1 MIRQPDSLPLHPLF
15 LLELVWERILCRP
28 FVAVLQRLGVR
39 PNAVTAVA
47 FAVKVCAAALMLA
60 GSYEWAGG
68 AWVIGAVAD
77 ALDGTLARRLDA
89 ETELG
94 AFLDA
99 TGDRVASV
107 ALLMAF
113 AVGVGTPAAYQAS
126 LALVAT
132 SLLLA
137 FTRARAESV
146 GAQAR
151 IRTLHRSGRSVWL
164 SAALIL
170 GPSLATQ
177 LGLPPSHALLMAF
190 WTLTAVTAVAFAIV
204 VVRTVRR
211 LAR

>member
-1 MIRQPDSLPLHPLF
+1 MQRPSDSLSLHPLF
-15 LLELVWERILCRP
+15 LLELAWERYLCRP
-28 FVAVLQRLGVR
+28 FVAALQRLGVR

-47 FAVKVCAAALMLA
+47 FGLKLSAAALMLA
-60 GSYEWAGG
+60 GDYEWAGG
-68 AWVIGAVAD
+68 VWIIGAIAD

-113 AVGVGTPAAYQAS
+113 AVGVGTTAAYQAS
-126 LALVAT
+126 LALVAA

-146 GAQAR
+146 GAEAR
-151 IRTLHRSGRSVWL
+151 IRTLHRSGRSIWL
-164 SAALIL
+164 SSALMV
-170 GPSLATQ
+170 GPSVAVMLDR
-177 LGLPPSHALLMAF
+177 PPSDALLVAF
-190 WTLTAVTAVAFAIV
+190 WTLTAVTAAALAV
-204 VVRTVRR
+204 VVARTVRR
-211 LAR
+211 LA